1 MKVLILP
8 GIGNSGPDHWQ
19 SHWEQANR
27 GYSRVEQRDWDSPVC
42 SDWVASLEAS
52 VKHHGEETIL
62 VAHSLACLLV
72 AHWAAQT
79 ELTIKAALLV
89 AVPDPLGPVFPSQA
103 TGFAPLPMAS
113 LPFKSILI
121 ASADDPY
128 GDIAHSEQCAA
139 SWGSTLVNIGE
150 AGHINGASGLGA
162 WPAGHEWLQALAR
175 T

>member
-27 GYSRVEQRDWDSPVC
+27 GYSRVEQLDWDSPVC

-72 AHWAAQT
+72 AHWAART
-79 ELTIKAALLV
+79 KLTIKAALLV
-89 AVPDPLGPVFPSQA
+89 AVPNPQGPVFPTQA

>member
-27 GYSRVEQRDWDSPVC
+27 GYSRVEQLDWDSPVC

-103 TGFAPLPMAS
+103 TGFDPLPMTS

-128 GDIAHSEQCAA
+128 GDIAHSAQCAA

-162 WPAGHEWLQALAR
+162 WPAGHEWLQVLAR